1 MKIMD
6 FLALAKKRHSV
17 RKYKQQ
23 PVEKE
28 KLLKILEAGRV
39 APTAANRQPQRILVI
54 QEKPG
59 LDKAAKAVK
68 TFDAPVILIVCG
80 DQSEA
85 WVRSLDNKNSLDID
99 TSIVTVHMMM
109 QAAELGLGS
118 VWMGFFDTKI
128 LAKEFQLPD
137 HIIPVNILLIGYS
150 DSPAP
155 SDERHSTQRKPLSE
169 TVFYEKLN

>member
-1 MKIMD
+1 MD

-17 RKYKQQ
+17 RKYKPQ

-39 APTAANRQPQRILVI
+39 APTAANRQPQRVLVV

-59 LDKAAKAVK
+59 LEKVSKAVK
-68 TFDAPVILIVCG
+68 TFGAPLVLIVCG

-85 WVRSLDNKNSLDID
+85 WVRSLDNKSSIDID
-99 TSIVTVHMMM
+99 TSIVTDHMML
-109 QAAELGLGS
+109 QATELGLGS
-118 VWMGFFDTKI
+118 VWMGFFDTQI
-128 LAKEFQLPD
+128 LAEEFQLPD
-137 HIIPVNILLIGYS
+137 SLIPVNVLLIGYS
-150 DSPAP
+150 DSPVL